1 MAVMIEKMTFDVLI
15 SREQIEERVRELGRQ
30 ISQDYEGKNPILM
43 IVLNGGFIFG
53 ADLMRAI
60 NTQCEV
66 DFIKISSYGDQ
77 LTSTGEVKMKKDYD
91 SLVGGRHILVVED
104 IVDSGLSLSFLKHKF
119 ELQQPASVRFV
130 SLLHKP
136 DNSRLAFELD
146 YVGFEIGPEF
156 VVGFGLDYKQNWRNL
171 PAIFVRVDN
180 RPGGR
185 ESGQIS

>member
-1 MAVMIEKMTFDVLI
+1 MGLSVDKMNFEVLV
-15 SREQIEERVRELGRQ
+15 SRERIDQRVRELGRQ
-30 ISQDYEGKNPILM
+30 ITRDYEGKNPILM
-43 IVLNGGFIFG
+43 IVLNGGFVFG
-53 ADLMRAI
+53 ADLLRNI
-60 NTQCEV
+60 DTPCEV

-77 LTSTGEVKMKKDYD
+77 LSSSGEVKMKKDYD

-104 IVDSGLSLSFLKHKF
+104 IVDSGLSVSFLKHKF

-156 VVGFGLDYKQNWRNL
+156 VIGFGLDYKQNWRNL
-171 PAIFVRVDN
+171 PAIYVRDE
-180 RPGGR
+180 GR
-185 ESGQIS
+185 NSAQAAQ